1 MIRSINMENMMG
13 FEQFSNPVPFPGITV
28 VLGKNDVCKT
38 ALMKMMYAIGKST
51 EIYDKFQT
59 QNERVLFHKVLS
71 EKLQSV
77 YGIRNA
83 LGELVRKNGSSK
95 KLTLQMM
102 INGHTINN
110 VRFTFG
116 TDTRN
121 TIVPHVVRHNMSRGI
136 NSNFVFIPAKEVLTA
151 FNTIKAV
158 SRQLFYPGWDD
169 TTLDLIDLLDIPV
182 TSEVNPQ
189 FELVLQKMRELFSGE
204 LKQISSNERFV
215 YKRNGSEYALP
226 LTAEGIKH
234 IGVLS
239 TLICNGQIKKGTVLF
254 LDEPEDNL
262 HPNALRLLI
271 KVLVLLVNNGV
282 QVFLTTHNYF
292 TLKQLQIE
300 ARIHQMDI
308 MCCELHRNEQ
318 GTVDSSFANL
328 KEGMPDNEIVRESL
342 AMLDED
348 IAVDFMNK

>member
-1 MIRSINMENMMG
+1 M
-13 FEQFSNPVPFPGITV
+13 
-28 VLGKNDVCKT
+28 
-38 ALMKMMYAIGKST
+38 
-51 EIYDKFQT
+51 
-59 QNERVLFHKVLS
+59 
-71 EKLQSV
+71 
-77 YGIRNA
+77 
-83 LGELVRKNGSSK
+83 
-95 KLTLQMM
+95 
-102 INGHTINN
+102 
-110 VRFTFG
+110 
-116 TDTRN
+116 
-121 TIVPHVVRHNMSRGI
+121 
-136 NSNFVFIPAKEVLTA
+136 LTA

-182 TSEVNPQ
+182 ISEVDSQ
-189 FELVLQKMRELFSGE
+189 FDIVLQKMREIFFGE

-215 YKRNGSEYALP
+215 YKKSGADFVLP

-262 HPNALRLLI
+262 HPSALRQLM

-300 ARIHQMDI
+300 TRTHQMDI
-308 MCCELHRNEQ
+308 MCCELHRNER
-318 GTVDSSFANL
+318 GVVDSSFANL
-328 KEGMPDNEIVRESL
+328 KEAMPDNEIVRESL

-348 IAVDFMNK
+348 IAVDYMNK